1 MPYAQTIHVH
11 VIIAPHLYTMRVGA
25 ICPNP
30 AGQVDTLKQILEWQ
44 KGGAEEEDT
53 MDVYNIHGF
62 QVHVLQHPLYMCTYF
77 FTVVFPVCL

>member
-1 MPYAQTIHVH
+1 
-11 VIIAPHLYTMRVGA
+11 MRVGA

-62 QVHVLQHPLYMCTYF
+62 QVHVLQHPLYMWNDKGAPFLTHIYVPEVHHLTK
-77 FTVVFPVCL
+77 TVPRTRG